1 MSNTTSFLVNAIHSL
16 QKDKKNKINQFTNHD
31 RIQNLEQLHV
41 FYNIMGLHY
50 PLMMIKKEYLEKQ
63 PKTFT
68 SERHKNN

>member
-41 FYNIMGLHY
+41 FYNGFTLSFNDD
-50 PLMMIKKEYLEKQ
+50 KKEYLEKQ